1 MRTRI
6 TISRTTSSRLI
17 KALERILLIIPR
29 SRTEDLSFASPISQS
44 TRSYYEEPAPES
56 AQERSSPEAP
66 SIERGNKLL
75 SFQPSTCNHALFDYP
90 FRQTTASI
98 TAQLHGMFFLAE
110 SARTG
115 TGELVSSPPELTC
128 YRRNLFQ
135 ITGSVTLPRMLTYI
149 VSDQGER
156 IPIVSQELTVSATE
170 SVEGSSIKI
179 ISVPWKTPATGQ
191 VPTPEEKVEKEPSAI
206 ALDQPANPDV
216 DSEYSVYPIA
226 WKRLQ
231 FRVATANNGRR
242 RELQQ
247 HFTIRLSVV
256 ANLSNGSR
264 VSLCDALSGH
274 IVVRGRSPRNFQ
286 QRKDVPLSGSGHAS
300 MRKSI
305 SSAASVAPAVRRSS
319 TIDAA
324 YQPGLPKIEHPPSTM
339 YSVSPTSTV
348 PKRTSPSG
356 YEWQS
361 PHPVTA
367 PVSPYMQ
374 SSSDLNMPAPNS
386 LKRKPT
392 DPAAPA
398 LGLAVPENGSYAQR
412 SSAPPPER
420 PRKMSRTDYNPL
432 NTISTSSY
440 PPPLPAASLPP
451 ATYSYSPSTSGTT
464 QYPAAPAKS
473 ESNDVMPGY
482 FPVPNVPIDAPWLP
496 AADHV
501 YRPQVLHPTTTV
513 GGPGSGSRG
522 YYGNGVV

>member
-1 MRTRI
+1 M
-6 TISRTTSSRLI
+6 LI
-17 KALERILLIIPR
+17 VHR
-29 SRTEDLSFASPISQS
+29 SRTEDLSFVSPVSQS
-44 TRSYYEEPAPES
+44 NRSYYEEPAPES
-56 AQERSSPEAP
+56 VQERSSPEAP

-75 SFQPSTCNHALFDYP
+75 SFMPSTCNHAVFDYP
-90 FRQTTASI
+90 FRQTTASL

-149 VSDQGER
+149 VSEQGER

-170 SVEGSSIKI
+170 SVEGSPVKI
-179 ISVPWKTPATGQ
+179 ISVPWKTPAAGTAG
-191 VPTPEEKVEKEPSAI
+191 PPEEKVEKEPTPI

-216 DSEYSVYPIA
+216 DSDYSVYPIA

-247 HFTIRLSVV
+247 HFTIKLSVV

-264 VSLCDALSGH
+264 INLCDALSGH

-286 QRKDVPLSGSGHAS
+286 QRKDVPLSGSGAS

-305 SSAASVAPAVRRSS
+305 SSTTSITPAVRRSS
-319 TIDAA
+319 TVDTA
-324 YQPGLPKIEHPPSTM
+324 YQSGLPKIEHPSNTM
-339 YSVSPTSTV
+339 YSMSPNSSI
-348 PKRTSPSG
+348 PRRTSPGG

-361 PHPVTA
+361 SHPVTA

-374 SSSDLNMPAPNS
+374 PSQDLSMPAPPP
-386 LKRKPT
+386 LKRKAT
-392 DPAAPA
+392 DPPPG
-398 LGLAVPENGSYAQR
+398 LGLTVPDNSSYAQR
-412 SSAPPPER
+412 NSAPPPER
-420 PRKMSRTDYNPL
+420 PRKMSRTEYSPL
-432 NTISTSSY
+432 STITTSSY
-440 PPPLPAASLPP
+440 APQLPAASLPP
-451 ATYSYSPSTSGTT
+451 SSYSYSPSTSTT
-464 QYPAAPAKS
+464 AQYSIAPVKS
-473 ESNDVMPGY
+473 EGSEVMHNY
-482 FPVPNVPIDAPWLP
+482 YPVPMDAPWLP
-496 AADHV
+496 PSDHV

-513 GGPGSGSRG
+513 GGPGSGNRG